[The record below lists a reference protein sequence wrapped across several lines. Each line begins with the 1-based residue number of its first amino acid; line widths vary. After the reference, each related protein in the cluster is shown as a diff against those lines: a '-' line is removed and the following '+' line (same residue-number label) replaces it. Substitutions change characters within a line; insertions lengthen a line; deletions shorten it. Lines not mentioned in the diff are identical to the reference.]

1 MIAMRALIQNRD
13 WWNGLLDG
21 EVDGSLFDF
30 SSSAQSSE
38 PVATAISHLP
48 SQPEE
53 FLEALRSLLQ
63 SDRDD
68 SDENDADENDA
79 DDADENDSDE
89 NDSDENDADETSE
102 SDSDESNEG
111 SEIDAVFSMIQDFF
125 GNHGETNPSEGPA
138 HHANPG
144 GFIGTVLDLLEQH
157 LPKVSGDYL
166 LPS

>member
-1 MIAMRALIQNRD
+1 MIAMRTLIQNRD

-30 SSSAQSSE
+30 SSSAQSPE
-38 PVATAISHLP
+38 PVTTAISHLP
-48 SQPEE
+48 SQPQE

-68 SDENDADENDA
+68 SDEND
-79 DDADENDSDE
+79 SDE
-89 NDSDENDADETSE
+89 NDSDDSDADETSE

-111 SEIDAVFSMIQDFF
+111 SEIDAVFSMIHDFF
-125 GNHGETNPSEGPA
+125 GNHGGSNPSEGPA

-144 GFIGTVLDLLEQH
+144 GLIGTVLDLLEQH
-157 LPKVSGDYL
+157 LPKASGDYL